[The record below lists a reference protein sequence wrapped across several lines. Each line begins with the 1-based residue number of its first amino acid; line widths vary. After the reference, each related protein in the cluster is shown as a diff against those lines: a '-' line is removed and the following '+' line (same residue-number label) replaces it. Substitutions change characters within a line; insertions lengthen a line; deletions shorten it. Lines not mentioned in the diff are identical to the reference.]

1 MPNTTD
7 IFANN
12 WQSHDELIDRIKDKT
27 GVLETPHLEEAFRSV
42 DRRNFVRDDYEVEAY
57 EDYPI
62 PIGGEQTI
70 SQPTT
75 VAYMLELLSPQ
86 EGDSVLDV
94 GCGSG
99 WSSALLGHIVG
110 RHGQVLGMEIR
121 EELAGFG
128 RDNVSGY
135 DLPQVEI
142 RHGSPLKE
150 KQPEAPFSRI
160 LVSAG
165 TDHIPAALTDQL
177 AVGGVMVIPID
188 QSLVQVKKKAEG
200 ELLQKEVPGFDFVP
214 LQL

>member
-12 WQSHDELIDRIKDKT
+12 WQSHNELVNHIKDKT
-27 GVLETPHLEEAFRSV
+27 GVLETPRLEKTFRLV
-42 DRRNFVRDDYEVEAY
+42 DRGDFVRDDYKVEAY

-62 PIGGEQTI
+62 PIGEDQTI

-99 WSSALLGHIVG
+99 WSTALLGHVVG
-110 RHGQVLGMEIR
+110 RHGTVVGMEIL
-121 EELAGFG
+121 EDLVEFG
-128 RDNVSGY
+128 RNNLSSY
-135 DLPQVEI
+135 NMPQVEI

-160 LVSAG
+160 LVSAE
-165 TDHIPAALTDQL
+165 TDNIPTTLTDQL

-188 QSLVQVKKKAEG
+188 QSLMQIKKKAEG
-200 ELLQKEVPGFDFVP
+200 ELLQKEVPGFQFVP
-214 LQL
+214 LQG